1 MDFQVAQMYLK
12 FHFLQS
18 FSVFQGL
25 QLFVQ
30 SNILISLI

>member
-12 FHFLQS
+12 FHFLHS